1 YLFHNFII
9 TRSINN
15 WTDINIF
22 IQTITHFYFLH
33 FIREFLK
40 KFIDNIFMYDN
51 TVCTDTCLSCVS
63 TAGFTTN
70 VQPAANCI
78 APDSRFSALTTIVS
92 LQARV
97 QSCSFHNKKGLA
109 PANPLYIFYF
119 SDILQTKYDYV
130 FSYFL

>member
-1 YLFHNFII
+1 
-9 TRSINN
+9 
-15 WTDINIF
+15 
-22 IQTITHFYFLH
+22 
-33 FIREFLK
+33 
-40 KFIDNIFMYDN
+40 MYDN
-51 TVCTDTCLSCVS
+51 SVCTDTCLSCVS

-130 FSYFL
+130 FSYFLPTNPQPDSMLVWFYGFQLISNIHIMFRYPHYFKAIMFEK